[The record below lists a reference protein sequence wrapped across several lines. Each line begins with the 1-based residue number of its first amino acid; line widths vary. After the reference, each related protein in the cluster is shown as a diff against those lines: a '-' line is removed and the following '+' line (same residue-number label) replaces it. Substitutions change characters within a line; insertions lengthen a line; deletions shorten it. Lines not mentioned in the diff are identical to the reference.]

1 LQPADLAAD
10 KDRRRR
16 MVWRQMALRI
26 LVVDHNAERAAVVRQ
41 ALVEVGGYRV
51 EVAPKAGDLL
61 TLLRTAQPDV
71 LVVDLDLPDRDTIEQ
86 LRVAT
91 RERPRP
97 IVMFVDQSDSSMMH
111 AAIDAGVSAYVVDG
125 LSASRVRPVLDVAI
139 ARFKAFDALR
149 RELDSTR
156 SQLAERKII
165 DRAKGILMR
174 AKGVSEDEAYERMR
188 RAAMNEQ
195 KKLAEIAQSI
205 ITAAEMLK

>member
-1 LQPADLAAD
+1 
-10 KDRRRR
+10 
-16 MVWRQMALRI
+16 MALRI
-26 LVVDHNAERAAVVRQ
+26 LVVDHNPERAAVVRQ
-41 ALVEVGGYRV
+41 ALTNVGGFLV

-97 IVMFVDQSDSSMMH
+97 IVMFVDQNDTSMMH
-111 AAIDAGVSAYVVDG
+111 AAIEACVSAHVVDG

-139 ARFKAFDALR
+139 ARFKAFDELR
-149 RELDSTR
+149 RDRDSAR
-156 SQLAERKII
+156 SQLAERKLV

-174 AKGVSEDEAYERMR
+174 AKGLSEEEAYDRMR

-205 ITAAEMLK
+205 VTAAEMLK

>member
-1 LQPADLAAD
+1 
-10 KDRRRR
+10 
-16 MVWRQMALRI
+16 M
-26 LVVDHNAERAAVVRQ
+26 
-41 ALVEVGGYRV
+41 V

-61 TLLRTAQPDV
+61 TLLRSAQPDV

-97 IVMFVDQSDSSMMH
+97 IVMFVDQSDTSMMH
-111 AAIDAGVSAYVVDG
+111 AAIEAGVSAYVVDG

-139 ARFKAFDALR
+139 ARFKAFDELR
-149 RELDSTR
+149 RERDTAR
-156 SQLAERKII
+156 SQLAERKLV

-174 AKGVSEDEAYERMR
+174 VKNLSEEEAYDRMR

-205 ITAAEMLK
+205 VTAAEMLK

>member
-1 LQPADLAAD
+1 L
-10 KDRRRR
+10 
-16 MVWRQMALRI
+16 ALRI

-41 ALVEVGGYRV
+41 ALVDVGGYLV

-61 TLLRTAQPDV
+61 ALLRTAQPDV
-71 LVVDLDLPDRDTIEQ
+71 LIVDLDLPDRDTIEQ

-97 IVMFVDQSDSSMMH
+97 IVMFVDQSDANMMH

-125 LSASRVRPVLDVAI
+125 LSSSRVRPVLDVAI

-149 RELDSTR
+149 RELDATR
-156 SQLAERKII
+156 GQLAERKII

-174 AKGVSEDEAYERMR
+174 AKGITEEEAYERMR

-205 ITAAEMLK
+205 VTAAEMLK

>member
-1 LQPADLAAD
+1 L
-10 KDRRRR
+10 
-16 MVWRQMALRI
+16 ALRI

-41 ALVEVGGYRV
+41 ALVDVGGYLV

-71 LVVDLDLPDRDTIEQ
+71 LIVDLDLPDRDTIEQ

-97 IVMFVDQSDSSMMH
+97 IVMFVDQSDATMMH

-125 LSASRVRPVLDVAI
+125 LSSSRVRPVLDVAI

-149 RELDSTR
+149 RELDATR
-156 SQLAERKII
+156 GQLAERKIV

-174 AKGVSEDEAYERMR
+174 AKGITEEEAYERMR
-188 RAAMNEQ
+188 RTAMNEQ

-205 ITAAEMLK
+205 VTAAEMLK

>member
-1 LQPADLAAD
+1 
-10 KDRRRR
+10 
-16 MVWRQMALRI
+16 MRI
-26 LVVDHNAERAAVVRQ
+26 LVVDHNAERAAIVRE
-41 ALVEVGGYRV
+41 ALVDIGGYLV

-86 LRVAT
+86 LRIAT

-111 AAIDAGVSAYVVDG
+111 AAIEAGVSAYVVDG
-125 LSASRVRPVLDVAI
+125 LNANRVRPVLDVAI

-149 RELDSTR
+149 RELDATR
-156 SQLAERKII
+156 SQLAERKVI

-174 AKGVSEDEAYERMR
+174 AKGITEEEAYDRMR
-188 RAAMNEQ
+188 RSAMNEQ
-195 KKLAEIAQSI
+195 KKLVEIAQSI
-205 ITAAEMLK
+205 VTAAEILK

>member
-1 LQPADLAAD
+1 MQGSG
-10 KDRRRR
+10 
-16 MVWRQMALRI
+16 RQLALRI

-41 ALVEVGGYRV
+41 ALVDVGGYQV

-149 RELDSTR
+149 RELEATR
-156 SQLAERKII
+156 SQLAERKIV

-195 KKLAEIAQSI
+195 KKLVEIAQSI

>member
-1 LQPADLAAD
+1 L
-10 KDRRRR
+10 
-16 MVWRQMALRI
+16 ALRI

-41 ALVEVGGYRV
+41 ALVDVGGYLV

-71 LVVDLDLPDRDTIEQ
+71 LIVDLDLPDRDTIEQ

-97 IVMFVDQSDSSMMH
+97 IVMFVDQSDANMMH

-125 LSASRVRPVLDVAI
+125 LSSSRVRPVLDVAI

-149 RELDSTR
+149 RELDATR
-156 SQLAERKII
+156 GQLAERKII

-174 AKGVSEDEAYERMR
+174 AKGITEEEAYERMR

-205 ITAAEMLK
+205 VTAAEMLK